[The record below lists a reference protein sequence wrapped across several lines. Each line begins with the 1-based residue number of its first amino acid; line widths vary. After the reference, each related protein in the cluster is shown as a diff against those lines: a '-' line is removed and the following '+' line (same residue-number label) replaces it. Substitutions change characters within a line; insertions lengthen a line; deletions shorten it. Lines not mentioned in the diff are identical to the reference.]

1 MRLPQLKRGNLKFAR
16 CCSPQT
22 PALIERT
29 ESGNIRS
36 MKSAAL
42 PFADFALNADQ
53 TLLPCDSRVL
63 VAVSSGADSM
73 ALLCWL
79 TQGKRDIVV
88 GHVNHALHELRPGE
102 CRADEEFVREKCDEL
117 NVAFCCVTVD
127 LPRQNGHV
135 NESVARAARYDA
147 LANMA
152 RANGC
157 ALVATAHTAT
167 DGLETALLNLMRG
180 GGPQGWLGAP
190 PSRVLQGEIAL
201 VRPLYKE
208 TRARVRQWLRA
219 RGWSWRE
226 DESNRDPIFA
236 RNRVRAEVLP
246 LFSEI
251 SGRDE
256 DELARGHA
264 RGAQISRDESNF
276 IEELAQRE
284 LLKLIL
290 AREANLL
297 ILSAPLF
304 VALDVALQRRV
315 LRAAARQI
323 APDLRD
329 LSADKIEM
337 ARLSVIENRARA
349 VWSWPRGVRV
359 EWTGA
364 ARGNRIR
371 LWRVGSE
378 ANCDSFP
385 PFSRDFK

>member
-1 MRLPQLKRGNLKFAR
+1 
-16 CCSPQT
+16 
-22 PALIERT
+22 
-29 ESGNIRS
+29 
-36 MKSAAL
+36 MKKAAL
-42 PFADFALNADQ
+42 PLDDFALNADE
-53 TLLPCDSRVL
+53 TLVPTDARVL

-79 TQGKRDIVV
+79 RESKREIVV

-102 CRADEEFVREKCDEL
+102 CQADEDFVRDKCAQLGIPFRAVE
-117 NVAFCCVTVD
+117 VD
-127 LPRQNGHV
+127 LPRRDGHV
-135 NESVARAARYDA
+135 NESVAREARYGA
-147 LANMA
+147 LTNMA

-190 PSRVLQGEIAL
+190 PSRVLHGEIAL

-208 TRARVRQWLRA
+208 TRARVRQWLRV
-219 RGWSWRE
+219 RNWSWRE
-226 DESNRDPIFA
+226 DESNRAPVFA

-246 LFSEI
+246 LLGDI

-256 DELARGHA
+256 DALTRGHA
-264 RGAQISRDESNF
+264 RGAGIVRDESRF
-276 IEELAQRE
+276 LEELATRE
-284 LLKLIL
+284 LSRLII

-297 ILSAPLF
+297 TLRAPLF
-304 VALDVALQRRV
+304 AQLDVALQRRV

-329 LSADKIEM
+329 LGADKIEM
-337 ARLSVIENRARA
+337 TRLSVVENRARA
-349 VWSWPRGVRV
+349 VWSWPRGLRV
-359 EWTGA
+359 EWTGRE
-364 ARGNRIR
+364 RGNRIR

-378 ANCDSFP
+378 AISGTSPLFFGD
-385 PFSRDFK
+385 

>member
-1 MRLPQLKRGNLKFAR
+1 MEN
-16 CCSPQT
+16 
-22 PALIERT
+22 
-29 ESGNIRS
+29 
-36 MKSAAL
+36 AAPPL
-42 PFADFALNADQ
+42 AAFALNADE
-53 TLLPCDSRVL
+53 TLVPADARVL

-79 TQGKRDIVV
+79 RELKREVVV

-102 CRADEEFVREKCDEL
+102 CLADENFVRARCAEL

-127 LPRQNGHV
+127 LPRRAGHV
-135 NESVARAARYDA
+135 NESVAREARYRA
-147 LANMA
+147 LTNMA

-157 ALVATAHTAT
+157 SRVATAHTAT

-190 PSRVLQGEIAL
+190 PSRVLAEEIAL

-219 RGWSWRE
+219 RSWSWRE

-246 LFSEI
+246 LLGDI

-256 DELARGHA
+256 DALTRGHA
-264 RGAQISRDESNF
+264 RGAQISRDESRF
-276 IEELAQRE
+276 IEELAARE
-284 LLKLIL
+284 LSRLTI

-297 ILSAPLF
+297 TLRAPLF
-304 VALDVALQRRV
+304 AQLDVALQRRI

-329 LSADKIEM
+329 LGADKIES
-337 ARLSVIENRARA
+337 ARLSVVENRARA
-349 VWSWPRGVRV
+349 VWSWPRGLRI
-359 EWTGA
+359 EWTGRE
-364 ARGNRIR
+364 RGNRIR

-378 ANCDSFP
+378 ANFGTFP
-385 PFSRDFK
+385 PFFGVRET